1 MVEDS
6 PLQIGE
12 IVKVVVF
19 TNEEMIYYRA
29 SGHAYRTHHL
39 AMEEHS
45 EKMIFY

>member
-1 MVEDS
+1 MEDN
-6 PLQIGE
+6 LINRGE
-12 IVKVVVF
+12 ILKVVVF